1 MLDFMSRIRSRVLLP
16 VQVTGTGT
24 EKYLLPTGGV
34 KSITIRCLVT
44 MGNSADLVLSLKY
57 ADDATGTTAT
67 AFAAASPIFVDGAAV
82 TAAKTYTVSAST
94 GNFIVDFIVDPAL
107 VPEGK
112 FVGISYG
119 NSHNSNLLAAEML
132 EDPAYI
138 PTVA

>member
-1 MLDFMSRIRSRVLLP
+1 MFDFLSRLRSRILLA

-24 EKYLLPTGGV
+24 QAYLAPTGGV
-34 KSITIRCLVT
+34 KSIILRCLVT

-57 ADDATGTTAT
+57 ADDASGTNAA
-67 AFAAASPIFVDGAAV
+67 AFSAASPINVDGAAV

-107 VPEGK
+107 IPEGK
-112 FVGISYG
+112 FVGISYA
-119 NSHNSNLLAAEML
+119 NSHNSSLLAVEML